1 MMTVVVSKKARLLL
15 GGATIVAV
23 SIVSALAI
31 IDAPPR
37 SIVWERDYEKAVQRA
52 SAEKKIILADMF
64 TDWCVLCK
72 DMDQE
77 TFGNPTLIAEMARKY
92 VWLKLN
98 TETEEDGK
106 KLQSEFGIMTY
117 PMVLVLDFK
126 GQEIDR
132 VDRFLQ
138 PQPFKQAVEHH
149 LQDPES
155 LGKVRERVEKA
166 PESIELRSALGN
178 KLLDR
183 KNYRKAAAEF
193 QHVIELDPQN
203 RAGKT
208 VESYY
213 NLALSL
219 ASQTKFDEAIA
230 QLTVLEKTFPDAEE
244 VANAHVLRG
253 QIYECC
259 GEKDKAVNVFREYLK
274 KYPRHSYVNRVK
286 EILAAMEASN

>member
-1 MMTVVVSKKARLLL
+1 M
-15 GGATIVAV
+15 IVALI
-23 SIVSALAI
+23 IVSALAI
-31 IDAPPR
+31 INSPPR

-52 SAEKKIILADMF
+52 RAEKKIILADMF

-77 TFGNPTLIAEMARKY
+77 TFGDPTVIAEMGRKY

-106 KLQSEFGIMTY
+106 KLQDEFGITTY
-117 PMVLVLDFK
+117 PVVLVLDSK
-126 GQEIDR
+126 GQEIER
-132 VDRFLQ
+132 VDGFLR
-138 PQPFKQAVEHH
+138 PQPFKQTVENH
-149 LQDPES
+149 LQNPES
-155 LGKVRERVEKA
+155 LGNVRERVEKA
-166 PESIELRSALGN
+166 PESVELRSALGERF
-178 KLLDR
+178 LDR

-193 QHVIELDPQN
+193 QRVIELDPQDL
-203 RAGKT
+203 RGKT

-230 QLTVLEKTFPDAEE
+230 QFAVLEKKFPDAEV

-259 GEKDKAVNVFREYLK
+259 GKKDEAVSVFREYLK
-274 KYPRHSYVNRVK
+274 KYPHHSYVNRVK
-286 EILAAMEASN
+286 ETLAAMEASQ

>member
-1 MMTVVVSKKARLLL
+1 MKVLVSNKARFLL
-15 GGATIVAV
+15 GGAIIAAV
-23 SIVSALAI
+23 TIVSALAI
-31 IDAPPR
+31 INSPPR

-52 SAEKKIILADMF
+52 VAEKKVILADMF

-77 TFGNPTLIAEMARKY
+77 TFGDPTLITEMARKY

-106 KLQSEFGIMTY
+106 KLQGEFGILTY
-117 PMVLVLDFK
+117 PMVMVLDSK

-132 VDRFLQ
+132 VEGFVR
-138 PQPFKQAVEHH
+138 PQVFKQSVENH
-149 LQDPES
+149 LQNPES

-166 PESIELRSALGN
+166 PDSLDLRSALGN

-193 QHVIELDPQN
+193 QRVIELDPEN
-203 RAGKT
+203 RGGKT

-213 NLALSL
+213 NLAMSL
-219 ASQTKFDEAIA
+219 ASQTKFDDAIA
-230 QLTVLEKTFPDAEE
+230 KLALLEKKFPDAE
-244 VANAHVLRG
+244 VMANVQVLRG

-259 GEKDKAVNVFREYLK
+259 GEKDKAVRVLREYLK
-274 KYPRHSYVNRVK
+274 KYPQHSYVSRVK
-286 EILAAMEASN
+286 EMLAAMEPSD